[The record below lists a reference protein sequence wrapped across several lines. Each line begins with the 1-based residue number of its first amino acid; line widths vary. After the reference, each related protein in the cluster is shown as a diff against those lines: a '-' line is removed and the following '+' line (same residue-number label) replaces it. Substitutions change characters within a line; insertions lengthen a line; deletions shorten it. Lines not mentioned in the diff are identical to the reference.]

1 MGAFTKRWT
10 IQRRRAR
17 RQKLDRLRKRYG
29 EARSGADRAAIV
41 AKAQGHAGLARRL
54 NVRVRAFYSQRD
66 RFFAENMFA

>member
-29 EARSGADRAAIV
+29 EARSEVDRAAIV
-41 AKAQGHAGLARRL
+41 AKAHQVSPQMTTEEFLGPIQAQSA
-54 NVRVRAFYSQRD
+54 SPKS
-66 RFFAENMFA
+66 